1 MKHRP
6 ICFAAAFLL
15 LLLICTAYNLSYH
28 YITGNPPSAEK
39 SADHESE
46 TIRSAP
52 ANAGNPH
59 PVYQYYLTEEQGCVS
74 IYLDDKETLYEN
86 TSIRLSSLPDAL
98 KTEIKNGPK
107 KNFMIFWKITAVR
120 KQVVNIKAHGLFLYM
135 TAITVYSA
143 ESEDLP
149 ADHLL
154 EVCGSHAPGYRQVL
168 QDRYHRQQL
177 PRIPPGS
184 LRSYFRQTD

>member
-6 ICFAAAFLL
+6 IYFAAAFLL

-59 PVYQYYLTEEQGCVS
+59 PVY
-74 IYLDDKETLYEN
+74 LDDKETLYEN
-86 TSIRLSSLPDAL
+86 TSIRLSSLPNAL
-98 KTEIKNGPK
+98 KTEIKNGK
-107 KNFMIFWKITAVR
+107 YIRTEKE
-120 KQVVNIKAHGLFLYM
+120 LYDFLEN
-135 TAITVYSA
+135 YS
-143 ESEDLP
+143 S
-149 ADHLL
+149 
-154 EVCGSHAPGYRQVL
+154 
-168 QDRYHRQQL
+168 
-177 PRIPPGS
+177 
-184 LRSYFRQTD
+184 

>member
-6 ICFAAAFLL
+6 IYFAAAFLL

-28 YITGNPPSAEK
+28 YITGNPPSAEE

-98 KTEIKNGPK
+98 KTEIKNGK
-107 KNFMIFWKITAVR
+107 YIRTEKE
-120 KQVVNIKAHGLFLYM
+120 LY
-135 TAITVYSA
+135 
-143 ESEDLP
+143 D
-149 ADHLL
+149 LL
-154 EVCGSHAPGYRQVL
+154 ESYSSKKASREQQSSRPGFTNDCYYSIFSRIRRSASRSPFGSLRIS
-168 QDRYHRQQL
+168 RS
-177 PRIPPGS
+177 RIPPS
-184 LRSYFRQTD
+184 FTRQIP

>member
-1 MKHRP
+1 MKKIMKHRP
-6 ICFAAAFLL
+6 IYFAAAFLL

-74 IYLDDKETLYEN
+74 IY
-86 TSIRLSSLPDAL
+86 AL
-98 KTEIKNGPK
+98 KTEIQNGK
-107 KNFMIFWKITAVR
+107 YIRTEKE
-120 KQVVNIKAHGLFLYM
+120 LYDFLEN
-135 TAITVYSA
+135 YS
-143 ESEDLP
+143 S
-149 ADHLL
+149 
-154 EVCGSHAPGYRQVL
+154 
-168 QDRYHRQQL
+168 
-177 PRIPPGS
+177 
-184 LRSYFRQTD
+184 

>member
-6 ICFAAAFLL
+6 IYFAAAFLL

-28 YITGNPPSAEK
+28 YITGNPPSAEE

-59 PVYQYYLTEEQGCVS
+59 PVYQYYLTEKQGCVS

-86 TSIRLSSLPDAL
+86 TSIRLSSLPNAL
-98 KTEIKNGPK
+98 KTEIKNGK
-107 KNFMIFWKITAVR
+107 YIRTEKE
-120 KQVVNIKAHGLFLYM
+120 LYDFLEN
-135 TAITVYSA
+135 YS
-143 ESEDLP
+143 S
-149 ADHLL
+149 
-154 EVCGSHAPGYRQVL
+154 
-168 QDRYHRQQL
+168 
-177 PRIPPGS
+177 
-184 LRSYFRQTD
+184 

>member
-1 MKHRP
+1 MKKIMKHRP
-6 ICFAAAFLL
+6 IYFAAAFLL

-74 IYLDDKETLYEN
+74 IYLDDKETLHEN

-98 KTEIKNGPK
+98 KTEIQNGK
-107 KNFMIFWKITAVR
+107 YIRTEKE
-120 KQVVNIKAHGLFLYM
+120 LYDFLEN
-135 TAITVYSA
+135 YS
-143 ESEDLP
+143 S
-149 ADHLL
+149 
-154 EVCGSHAPGYRQVL
+154 
-168 QDRYHRQQL
+168 
-177 PRIPPGS
+177 
-184 LRSYFRQTD
+184 